1 METGS
6 YLLQVNI
13 PDGWND
19 TVHTYY
25 SIFDYST
32 NSMTWWD
39 KSLDVVAG
47 IPLKSLDKPLPTYD
61 EVSTHYGSEL
71 GFFVPIIKP
80 FDVRSQY
87 PELFI

>member
-13 PDGWND
+13 SNRWND
-19 TVHTYY
+19 TVDTYY

-39 KSLDVVAG
+39 SSLDVVVG
-47 IPLKSLDKPLPTYD
+47 MPLKSLDKPLPTYD
-61 EVSTHYGSEL
+61 EVITHYGPEL
-71 GFFVPIIKP
+71 GFFVPITEP
-80 FDVRSQY
+80 FDVRAQY
-87 PELFI
+87 PEFFV